1 MRDRVSG
8 GKHLLEI
15 AKGAVFAIILS
26 VMPASAM
33 SYRLIEADL
42 PGCGRACP
50 KIIVASGTIQEN
62 EHHLFADFVE
72 SVSKAEKLSSMLVL
86 ESPGGFFGGAAVLG
100 MMVRKL
106 KMTVVIGQPIGAVVT
121 RETGLTSATCA
132 SACVLVLAG
141 GQTRLYVT
149 GSRVGVHRS
158 HMGQEVRD
166 PSSRAVVSGTVEHG
180 EVRDA
185 YVSYFRKMG
194 VDAALTNLIDKTPSE
209 SIYWL
214 SPQELAKYRLARDS
228 STKNPSTKR

>member
-1 MRDRVSG
+1 MRIGVSG
-8 GKHLLEI
+8 ARHLL
-15 AKGAVFAIILS
+15 ASAAGGLFAIALCAA
-26 VMPASAM
+26 PAAAM
-33 SYRLIEADL
+33 TYRLIAADL
-42 PGCGRACP
+42 PGCREACP

-72 SVSKAEKLSSMLVL
+72 SVAKTEKLSSMLVL

-106 KMTVVIGQPIGAVVT
+106 KMTVVVGQPISSVVT
-121 RETGLTSATCA
+121 REAGLTSATCA

-141 GQTRLYVT
+141 GQTRLYVM
-149 GSRVGVHRS
+149 GSRIGVHRS

-180 EVRDA
+180 EVKDA
-185 YVSYFRKMG
+185 YVSYFKKMG
-194 VDAALTNLIDKTPSE
+194 INPALTSLIDKTPSD

-214 SPQELAKYRLARDS
+214 SPQELTKYRLARDS
-228 STKNPSTKR
+228 STKDSSTKR